1 MSISVSFSAPVIAQA
16 LIGVGALAAFTLTPP
31 AEGRMLLVSLSGESE
46 AEITSW
52 TIDHGLRIVERG
64 PIAGS
69 LVVAGRS
76 REIMG
81 AAFAHGKILT
91 AAPAAGCGA
100 GTK

>member
-1 MSISVSFSAPVIAQA
+1 MSISVSFFAPVVAQA
-16 LIGVGALAAFTLTPP
+16 LIGVAALAAFTAAPP
-31 AEGRMLLVSLSGESE
+31 VEGKMLLVSLSGETE
-46 AEITSW
+46 AEITGW
-52 TIDHGLRIVERG
+52 TIDHGLRIVGRG

-81 AAFAHGKILT
+81 AAFTHGKILT

-100 GTK
+100 GTS